1 MGSLTRPVTS
11 CTQNRGIFKLAH
23 ALCGEAALGFPRGE
37 AAERSEADEGWRELK
52 PSTAIRCFVETQA
65 NATHR
70 TAFINL
76 PVATPHQP
84 ALPVPKCRQV
94 RQLPPG
100 GSQELKRFW
109 QLPFNEPLTSV
120 SLRAAA
126 PLGSTASRPLQGA
139 GETIGLQQ
147 PTGYTPSA
155 SRSLSSS
162 LREGAKGA
170 SHQETAGGIS
180 ASPTV
185 GDTRPEAHTNQHST
199 LPQLCAVQIS
209 QTRRSGW
216 KQEQKSFL

>member
-1 MGSLTRPVTS
+1 MTLRGLYEYMGSLTRPVTS

-100 GSQELKRFW
+100 GSQGAVAGAGFIH
-109 QLPFNEPLTSV
+109 P
-120 SLRAAA
+120 
-126 PLGSTASRPLQGA
+126 TAQFSNLAGGCYPPLQLRRQSRRRVDTLVDPYSGRF
-139 GETIGLQQ
+139 Q
-147 PTGYTPSA
+147 TGS
-155 SRSLSSS
+155 
-162 LREGAKGA
+162 
-170 SHQETAGGIS
+170 
-180 ASPTV
+180 
-185 GDTRPEAHTNQHST
+185 
-199 LPQLCAVQIS
+199 
-209 QTRRSGW
+209 
-216 KQEQKSFL
+216 